1 MKGSEDLPKS
11 ETARLSDRAWI
22 DTQRDD
28 EDYVFGREADKAFWP
43 NTVRKRT

>member
-1 MKGSEDLPKS
+1 VRPRDFLIGHWL
-11 ETARLSDRAWI
+11 